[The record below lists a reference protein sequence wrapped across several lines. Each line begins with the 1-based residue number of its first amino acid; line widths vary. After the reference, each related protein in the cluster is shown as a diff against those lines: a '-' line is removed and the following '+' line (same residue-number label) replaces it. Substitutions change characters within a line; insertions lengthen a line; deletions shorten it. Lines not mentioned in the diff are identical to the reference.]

1 MTAALVARDLR
12 VRFHV
17 HDAVVNAVTGVSF
30 TLEHGSTLAIVGESG
45 SGKSITCLTLM
56 SLLPHTAEVSGSVLL
71 DDGRDVLAM
80 SEAEV
85 RHVRGKDIALIYQD
99 PMAALNPVRTIGSQI
114 REPLRIHMGMTRRAA
129 NTRAVELLAMV
140 GIPSPERHL
149 KSYPH
154 EFSGGMLQ
162 RTVIAMALACNP
174 KVLLADEPTT
184 ALDVSIQ
191 AQILELLKRLSED
204 LSISLLLVSHNMSVV
219 AGLADEIAVMYG
231 GHIVEKGETLT
242 LFEQP
247 AHPYTL
253 GLLSS
258 IPDAAADPDAPLTGI
273 PGQPPDPRRID
284 PGCVFRPRC
293 PFAVDLCAEV
303 APPLELKHTG
313 QHAACWVDIHTR
325 TVQGAPHGKP

>member
-1 MTAALVARDLR
+1 MSAMSLPRTWRTSASLIARTSLPSSSSTEPETSAVCGSR
-12 VRFHV
+12 LISVRHV
-17 HDAVVNAVTGVSF
+17 MLFPDPDSPTIASV
-30 TLEHGSTLAIVGESG
+30 EPCSTLAIVGESG

-204 LSISLLLVSHNMSVV
+204 LGIPRLLVSHN
-219 AGLADEIAVMYG
+219 
-231 GHIVEKGETLT
+231 
-242 LFEQP
+242 
-247 AHPYTL
+247 
-253 GLLSS
+253 
-258 IPDAAADPDAPLTGI
+258 
-273 PGQPPDPRRID
+273 
-284 PGCVFRPRC
+284 
-293 PFAVDLCAEV
+293 
-303 APPLELKHTG
+303 
-313 QHAACWVDIHTR
+313 
-325 TVQGAPHGKP
+325 